1 MNIFIH
7 VSVESI
13 LNLVTTTII
22 MQVSFAVAA
31 GKAKWEDLVKP
42 SDFFHKY
49 KYYVQVRRNDF
60 L

>member
-1 MNIFIH
+1 M
-7 VSVESI
+7 ESI